1 MPDIRERVEEDRGLI
16 KKIQLKIPG
25 YAGYRRREDIRNA
38 DILLRNQVADQV
50 KKVRSD
56 LEGIRDG
63 LAAEG
68 KYQGLQPIGNLIFN
82 LQATEAKVRHSEGG
96 YSGISA
102 NIRVEEP
109 ELDKLYEYDWS
120 MLENLD
126 KLAAVIPT
134 IQAAADPASF
144 ATALKSFGDALK
156 AFDQA
161 FDQRM
166 IMITATNAR

>member
-50 KKVRSD
+50 KKVRMD
-56 LEGIRDG
+56 LEGVRDG
-63 LAAEG
+63 LAADG

-82 LQATEAKVRHSEGG
+82 LQATEARVRHAEGG

-109 ELDKLYEYDWS
+109 ELDKLYEYDYS
-120 MLENLD
+120 MLTALD
-126 KLAAVIPT
+126 ACAAVIPT
-134 IQAAADPASF
+134 IAGAPDPASF
-144 ATALKSFGDALK
+144 NNALKTFKDAMTN
-156 AFDQA
+156 FDRA

-166 IMITATNAR
+166 VLISGTNVR

>member
-50 KKVRSD
+50 RKVRSD

-63 LAAEG
+63 LAADG
-68 KYQGLQPIGNLIFN
+68 KYQGLQPIGNLIFQ

-102 NIRVEEP
+102 NVRVEEP
-109 ELDKLYEYDWS
+109 ELDKLYEYDYS
-120 MLENLD
+120 MLTALD
-126 KLAAVIPT
+126 QCAAVLPT
-134 IQAAADPASF
+134 IQAAADPPAF
-144 ATALKSFGDALK
+144 NTALKAFKDALY

-161 FDQRM
+161 FDQRL
-166 IMITATNAR
+166 IMITGTNVR

>member
-56 LEGIRDG
+56 LEGVRDG
-63 LAAEG
+63 LAAAG

-82 LQATEAKVRHSEGG
+82 LQATEAKVRHAEGG

-109 ELDKLYEYDWS
+109 ELDKLYEYDYS
-120 MLENLD
+120 MLDNLD
-126 KLAAVIPT
+126 KCAAVIPM
-134 IQAAADPASF
+134 IQSAADPASF
-144 ATALKSFGDALK
+144 NTALKAFGDALK
-156 AFDQA
+156 AFDQT

-166 IMITATNAR
+166 IIISGTNAR

>member
-1 MPDIRERVEEDRGLI
+1 MPDIREKVEEDRGLI

-56 LEGIRDG
+56 LEGVRDG
-63 LAAEG
+63 LAAAG
-68 KYQGLQPIGNLIFN
+68 KYQGLQPIGNLIFL
-82 LQATEAKVRHSEGG
+82 LQATEAKVRHAEGG

-109 ELDKLYEYDWS
+109 ELDKLYEYDYS
-120 MLENLD
+120 MLTALD
-126 KLAAVIPT
+126 QCSAVLPT
-134 IQAAADPASF
+134 IQAAPDPPSF
-144 ATALKSFGDALK
+144 NTALKAFGDALK

-161 FDQRM
+161 FEQRM
-166 IMITATNAR
+166 IMITGTNAR

>member
-50 KKVRSD
+50 KQVRSR

-63 LAAEG
+63 LAAQG
-68 KYQGLQPIGNLIFN
+68 KYQGLQPIGNLIF
-82 LQATEAKVRHSEGG
+82 LMQATEGRVRHAEGG

-109 ELDKLYEYDWS
+109 ELDKLYEYDYS
-120 MLENLD
+120 MLTTLD
-126 KLAAVIPT
+126 QCAALLPAIESAP
-134 IQAAADPASF
+134 DPPSF
-144 ATALKSFGDALK
+144 NQALKAFGDALK

-166 IMITATNAR
+166 VLISGTNVR